1 MLGTSFRAVEQ
12 DLNLTELDEWN
23 EQIAQELAS
32 EEGIQLSEAHFEVLY
47 FLRRHCKEN
56 GTTCNARKVL
66 KGMGDQFRSLGGKK
80 YLYDLFPH
88 GPVYQACKI
97 AGIPLPPNTLDLSF
111 GSVH

>member
-1 MLGTSFRAVEQ
+1 MQTTQISPVEH
-12 DLNLTELDEWN
+12 DLDISDLKEWSHD
-23 EQIAQELAS
+23 IALELAS
-32 EEGIQLSEAHFEVLY
+32 EEGIELTDKHFEVLY

-66 KGMGDQFRSLGGKK
+66 KGMGNQFIKQGGKR
-80 YLYDLFPH
+80 YLYELFPH